1 MRDRAID
8 SESPGS
14 SARSSSDDATAAGEY
29 PDRLDARLLR
39 IGAVCLLVSVM
50 AGLDAT
56 IVAVA
61 QRTFVDEFHSTQAV
75 VGWTV
80 AGYILGLA
88 TATPLS
94 GWAADRF
101 GTKRLFLAS
110 VLAFTLGSLLCALAP
125 NILLLIIF
133 RIVQGIGGGPL
144 MPLTLAIMTRE
155 AGPNRLGRV
164 IALGA
169 IPMLLAP
176 IGGPPLGGWLIRSF
190 GWEWLFLI
198 NLPIGVI
205 ACVLAAVLF
214 PRDQST
220 PSETFDFIG
229 MLLLSP
235 GVATFLYGVSEIPA
249 RGVVTDRHVWIP
261 VLIGIA
267 LIAGFVWHALARAN
281 HPLIDLR
288 LFANRAVGMA
298 NLGMFVFIVGGS
310 VGLLTPSFFQQ
321 LMHHTPLQAGLHMIP
336 AGIGAML
343 TMPLAGILMDRYGPG
358 KIVLVGLTLVVSGLS
373 LFTYGV
379 ALHAD
384 YAPTLLVAMVITG
397 MGSGCTILP
406 LSGSAV
412 QLLQPHQ
419 IARGST
425 LITVNQM
432 VAGAIG
438 GALMSAL
445 LTSQL
450 NRSENVAAADTMASL
465 QREAAESG
473 VPVDPAAIPRPALA
487 GDFTTAVQNDLSHAY
502 ITVYLVALVLIA
514 LTFIPAAFLP
524 RKPVGFSP
532 NKLAMPPA

>member
-1 MRDRAID
+1 MLIAMADGAAD
-8 SESPGS
+8 PGSPGS
-14 SARSSSDDATAAGEY
+14 STREKPPREY
-29 PDRLDARLLR
+29 PDRLDAQLLR

-50 AGLDAT
+50 ASLDAT

-101 GTKRLFLAS
+101 GTKRLFMAS
-110 VLAFTLGSLLCALAP
+110 VFAFTLGSLLCALAP
-125 NILLLIIF
+125 NMLLLIVF

-144 MPLTLAIMTRE
+144 MPLTLAIMRRE

-176 IGGPPLGGWLIRSF
+176 VGGPPLGGWLIRSF
-190 GWEWLFLI
+190 GWEWMFLI
-198 NLPIGVI
+198 NLPVGVVAI
-205 ACVLAAVLF
+205 VLAAILF

-220 PSETFDFIG
+220 PSEPFDFVG

-235 GVATFLYGVSEIPA
+235 GVATFLYGVSEVPV
-249 RGVVTDRHVWIP
+249 RGVVTHSHVWIP
-261 VLIGIA
+261 MVTGVA
-267 LIAGFVWHALARAN
+267 LIAGFVWHALARAD
-281 HPLIDLR
+281 HPLLDFR
-288 LFANRAVGMA
+288 LFTNRAVGMA
-298 NLGMFVFIVGGS
+298 NLGMFIFIVGGS
-310 VGLLTPSFFQQ
+310 IGLLTPSFFQQ

-336 AGIGAML
+336 AGVGVML

-358 KIVLVGLTLVVSGLS
+358 TIVLVGLTLVVSGLS

-379 ALHAD
+379 AVQAD
-384 YAPTLLVAMVITG
+384 YSPTLLVAMVITG
-397 MGSGCTILP
+397 MGSGCTMLP

-412 QLLQPHQ
+412 QLLEPHQ

-432 VAGAIG
+432 MAGAIG
-438 GALMSAL
+438 GALMSVL

-465 QREAAESG
+465 QQEAAASG
-473 VPVDPAAIPRPALA
+473 APVDPASIPRPALA
-487 GDFTTAVQNDLSHAY
+487 PDFATTVQNDLSHAY
-502 ITVYLVALVLIA
+502 TTVYVVALVLIV
-514 LTFIPAAFLP
+514 LTYIPAVFLP
-524 RKPVGFSP
+524 KKPVGGSP
-532 NKLAMPPA
+532 NEVAGMPPD